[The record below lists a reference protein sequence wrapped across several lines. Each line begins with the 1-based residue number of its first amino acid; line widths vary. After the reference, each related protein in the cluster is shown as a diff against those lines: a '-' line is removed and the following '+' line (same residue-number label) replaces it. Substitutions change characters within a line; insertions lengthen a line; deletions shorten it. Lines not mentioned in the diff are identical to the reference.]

1 MLTILS
7 IIIGLVFVLLLISM
21 LSSTILELIDAIF
34 SLRGRHL
41 RHTLEHMLGAES
53 KSFFSHYHKYCK
65 QQHK

>member
-41 RHTLEHMLGAES
+41 RHTLEHDVGATP
-53 KSFFSHYHKYCK
+53 
-65 QQHK
+65 